1 MNPSAAGIKGDRM
14 TFSEALE
21 ILKAGM
27 AVSRLGWNGEGMWI
41 AIAAFP
47 DEEAMGMDR
56 AFIYMRPVDGQLIP
70 WTASHAD
77 LLADDWME
85 VSRE

>member
-1 MNPSAAGIKGDRM
+1 MN
-14 TFSEALE
+14 FSQALE
-21 ILKAGM
+21 IMRTGK

-47 DEEAMGMDR
+47 DDEAMGMDR
-56 AFIYMRPVDGQLIP
+56 AFIYMRPVDGRLIP
-70 WTASHAD
+70 WTASQAD

-85 VSRE
+85 VAKA